1 MNLLTV
7 PQFVELSGVSK
18 QAIYNH
24 LRKGEKLR
32 YSNGSKKIDLDDPLT
47 RAYLDNPS
55 SQRQSNILNDPEAA
69 LEIIDPSGQTALST
83 RKKNEL
89 ANKYGD
95 AADEKAR
102 VDRARAEQ
110 LEMKNAVMRAELYK
124 ADLVEQYLFLYLDRL
139 HSNLD
144 RLSGSTLADVV
155 RQAIIDGELKP
166 DGRLKWKDACK
177 NAVHEAKIEIVE
189 RLENI
194 KEEQAKG

>member
-1 MNLLTV
+1 MIR
-7 PQFVELSGVSK
+7 QGK
-18 QAIYNH
+18 QHY
-24 LRKGEKLR
+24 RRG
-32 YSNGSKKIDLDDPLT
+32 
-47 RAYLDNPS
+47 
-55 SQRQSNILNDPEAA
+55 
-69 LEIIDPSGQTALST
+69 
-83 RKKNEL
+83 KKNEL